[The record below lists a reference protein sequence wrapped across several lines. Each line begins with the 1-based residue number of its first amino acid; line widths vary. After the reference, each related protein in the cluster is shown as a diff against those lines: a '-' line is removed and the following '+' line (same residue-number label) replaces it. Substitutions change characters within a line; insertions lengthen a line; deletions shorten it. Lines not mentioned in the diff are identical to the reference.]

1 MKTLRRLAGLA
12 TGLNWWRLG
21 IYVLV
26 VAGYTGAVGGYA
38 YHKASLKCEQAKTKQ
53 AEIRYVEV
61 VKEVEKRVPVVQIR
75 EVESAKQKAEINRL
89 KGELD
94 EAINKRPKNPSCDL
108 SDAERRGVDEL
119 LKKTHSSK

>member
-1 MKTLRRLAGLA
+1 MMWTKLLSLA

-21 IYVLV
+21 IYALV
-26 VAGYTGAVGGYA
+26 IAGYTGAVGGYA

-53 AEIRYVEV
+53 AEVRYVEV

-94 EAINKRPKNPSCDL
+94 EAINNRPKNPSCDL

-119 LKKTHSSK
+119 LKKTHSPE